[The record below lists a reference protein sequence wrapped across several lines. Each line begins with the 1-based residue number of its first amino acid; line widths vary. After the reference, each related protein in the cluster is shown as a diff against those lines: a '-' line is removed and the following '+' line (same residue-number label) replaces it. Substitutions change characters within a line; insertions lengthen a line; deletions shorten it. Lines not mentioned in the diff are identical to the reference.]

1 MDIPGLGPVTRDD
14 EFGWYRGEPRP
25 IGALLGATC
34 EVVVDGYDDD
44 PDPASVHAA
53 IATFLALDDSALRAA
68 APSIFDYYRYI
79 MADVEAEEDW
89 DWYVEIAGPDDV
101 LGHVTVGPEVMVQR
115 EPYGDGRVY
124 VSVECECDW
133 EPEHGLQIVFREGRT
148 VSKVGPYNGHL
159 TNASAYARDD
169 LVDVIYHRPG

>member
-1 MDIPGLGPVTRDD
+1 MRDD
-14 EFGWYRGEPRP
+14 EFGWYRSEPRP
-25 IGALLGATC
+25 IAALLGATC
-34 EVVVDGYDDD
+34 EVVVEGYDDD
-44 PDPASVHAA
+44 PDPSSLYAA

-68 APSIFDYYRYI
+68 APSIFEYYRYI
-79 MADVEAEEDW
+79 MDDVEAEEDW

-101 LGHVTVGPEVMVQR
+101 LDHVTVGPEVMVR
-115 EPYGDGRVY
+115 RDPYSDGRVY

-133 EPEHGLQIVFREGRT
+133 EPEHGLQIVFREGRA

-169 LVDVIYHRPG
+169 LADVIYHRPG